1 MNINDALNN
10 QENVQEFAEIRPK
23 TLSSYIGQENIKRI
37 ISVSIQASKQR
48 NEPLEHMLF
57 YGPPG
62 LGKTTIACVIAN
74 EMNKNIKI
82 TTGPAI
88 EKTGDIIA
96 LFSSLSEGDIVFID
110 EIHRLNK
117 HIEEILYPAME
128 DFAVDIFIGEGPSKQ
143 SIRIELPKFTLIG
156 ATTRAGMLS
165 APLRDR
171 FGTVNKM
178 EFYTPSELTDII
190 KRSAQILKIEIDDE
204 GAREIA
210 LCSRG
215 TPRLANRLL
224 RQIRNFAQIEYQN
237 IINKG
242 VVLDVLS
249 VLGIDNA
256 GLDRNDKKYL
266 KAIYDIGSG
275 CPVGLSTLTSSLGED
290 EGTIIDVYEP
300 FLLQEG
306 YINKTPRGRVLTEK
320 GLACI
325 KNKKVF

>member
-1 MNINDALNN
+1 MNVNDALNN

-88 EKTGDIIA
+88 ERAGDMIA
-96 LFSSLSEGDIVFID
+96 LFSSLNEGDIVFID

-178 EFYTPSELTDII
+178 EFYTPSELTNII

-210 LCSRG
+210 LLAIAVAVGLYFWLNPILG
-215 TPRLANRLL
+215 TEMVSWVCILGAVP
-224 RQIRNFAQIEYQN
+224 FA
-237 IINKG
+237 
-242 VVLDVLS
+242 
-249 VLGIDNA
+249 VLGFVSYHGMPAEKFAWVWFRSEILEPKRYCFRPNNFYYELMKD
-256 GLDRNDKKYL
+256 
-266 KAIYDIGSG
+266 
-275 CPVGLSTLTSSLGED
+275 
-290 EGTIIDVYEP
+290 TIA
-300 FLLQEG
+300 
-306 YINKTPRGRVLTEK
+306 KHEK
-320 GLACI
+320 EA
-325 KNKKVF
+325 KNNHESH